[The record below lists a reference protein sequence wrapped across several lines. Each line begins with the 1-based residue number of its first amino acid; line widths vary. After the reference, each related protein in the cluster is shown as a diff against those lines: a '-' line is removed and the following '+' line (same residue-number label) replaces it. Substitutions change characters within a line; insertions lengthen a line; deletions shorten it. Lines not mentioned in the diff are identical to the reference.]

1 LLSRTSLSLQR
12 AAFFGWL
19 VLVVS
24 PVELPDPLGL
34 GLPFSLTALCLLA
47 SAIIWA
53 PDLLAGHWPSTAI
66 DPVLALYL
74 MFVVIAST
82 VNNPV
87 TDPHNTSVAVL
98 SLAGNV
104 GMFYATVVLARKAP
118 QIAHDILLL
127 LIASIAM
134 LMVMALAYHA
144 EMGLSTRPKVYL
156 VPEGWGGY
164 PELGTL
170 AALQFGL
177 LVAAL
182 QTTGSKAM
190 FLVTALLI
198 VVNLV
203 ELSLLYS
210 RGAWLA
216 VGVVM
221 LAAVGVMARRGQW
234 ARAAGIA
241 GILAVAGLVLFLS
254 NPTLRYLTMTVT
266 GGTAPAWARDGAVA
280 EVAAPDSRMQ
290 IWERSVQMILD
301 HPLRGVGPGDFED
314 VFQANYVSDPNEDLR
329 RAGVHAHNL
338 WLHQFAELGLAGGA
352 AYAALWVAVL
362 RLGWRSARE
371 RPGFLSVGLFLAIAA
386 AAGSNVST
394 HMFFLTSGGVGRL
407 HSLTWMLFG
416 LTMATQ
422 RTGEGLRL
430 RPDRGAVMSKAPSLR
445 PVT

>member
-1 LLSRTSLSLQR
+1 MLSRTSLSLQR
-12 AAFFGWL
+12 AAFFAWL
-19 VLVVS
+19 LLVVS

-34 GLPFSLTALCLLA
+34 GLSFSLTALCLLA
-47 SAIIWA
+47 SAIIWG

-74 MFVVIAST
+74 VFVVISSTT

-87 TDPHNTSVAVL
+87 TNPLNTWVAVL

-118 QIAHDILLL
+118 DIAHGILLL

-134 LMVMALAYHA
+134 LMTMALAYHA
-144 EMGLSTRPKVYL
+144 EMGLSTRPKVYP

-182 QTTGSKAM
+182 QITGSKAM
-190 FLVTALLI
+190 FLVTAILI

-203 ELSLLYS
+203 ELTLLYS

-234 ARAAGIA
+234 ARTAGIA
-241 GILAVAGLVLFLS
+241 GIVAVAGLVLFLS
-254 NPTLRYLTMTVT
+254 NPTLRYLTMTTVT
-266 GGTAPAWARDGAVA
+266 GGTPPAWASDGAVG
-280 EVAAPDSRMQ
+280 EVAPPDSRIQ
-290 IWERSVQMILD
+290 IWERSVQMIFD
-301 HPLRGVGPGDFED
+301 HPMRGVGPGDFEE

-352 AYAALWVAVL
+352 VYVALWVAVL
-362 RLGWRSARE
+362 GLGWRSARAQ
-371 RPGFLSVGLFLAIAA
+371 PGFLSLGLFLAIVA
-386 AAGSNVST
+386 AAGSNLST
-394 HMFFLTSGGVGRL
+394 NMFFLTNGGVGRL

-416 LTMATQ
+416 LAMATSRRSSGKRNQ
-422 RTGEGLRL
+422 
-430 RPDRGAVMSKAPSLR
+430 A
-445 PVT
+445 

>member
-1 LLSRTSLSLQR
+1 M
-12 AAFFGWL
+12 

-34 GLPFSLTALCLLA
+34 GLSFSLTALCLLA
-47 SAIIWA
+47 AAIIWA

-74 MFVVIAST
+74 GLVVIAST
-82 VNNPV
+82 TV
-87 TDPHNTSVAVL
+87 TNPHNTWVAIL

-118 QIAHDILLL
+118 DLAHGILLL

-134 LMVMALAYHA
+134 LMGMALAYHA
-144 EMGLSTRPKVYL
+144 EMGLATRPKVYP

-182 QTTGSKAM
+182 QTTVSKPM
-190 FLVTALLI
+190 FLVTVILI

-203 ELSLLYS
+203 ELTLLYS

-216 VGVVM
+216 VGLVM
-221 LAAVGVMARRGQW
+221 LAAMGVMARRGQW
-234 ARAAGIA
+234 ARTAGIA
-241 GILAVAGLVLFLS
+241 GIVAVAGLVLFLS
-254 NPTLRYLTMTVT
+254 NPTLRYLTMTMVT
-266 GGTAPAWARDGAVA
+266 GGTVPAWASDGAVP
-280 EVAAPDSRMQ
+280 EVAEPDSRIQ
-290 IWERSVQMILD
+290 IWKRSVRMILD
-301 HPLRGVGPGDFED
+301 HPMRGVGPGDFHE

-371 RPGFLSVGLFLAIAA
+371 RPGFLTLGLLLAIVA

-394 HMFFLTSGGVGRL
+394 NMFFLTSGGVGRL

-416 LTMATQ
+416 LAMATTQ
-422 RTGEGLRL
+422 PRE
-430 RPDRGAVMSKAPSLR
+430 RGPADS
-445 PVT
+445 T